1 MVPPGSAQFLST
13 EMPFKET
20 FMGHIYGSYGLAN
33 TAFSAPRAPCYK
45 PVAAWFLGHKG
56 MEVCTLPMDEALE
69 KDTVL

>member
-1 MVPPGSAQFLST
+1 
-13 EMPFKET
+13 
-20 FMGHIYGSYGLAN
+20 MGHIYGSYGLVN

-69 KDTVL
+69 KDTVLSLHSPALQCDLMQHNVST